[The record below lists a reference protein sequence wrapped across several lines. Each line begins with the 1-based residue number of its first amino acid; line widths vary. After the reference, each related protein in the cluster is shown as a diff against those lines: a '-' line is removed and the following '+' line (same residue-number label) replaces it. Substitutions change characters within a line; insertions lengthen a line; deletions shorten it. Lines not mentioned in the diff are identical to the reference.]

1 MDVEA
6 EYWRNPEDV
15 KIACYKWLPESQP
28 KFIVYLGKS
37 TLFSSKLKTLKSLI
51 SEFVIVCCCEK
62 STVRFIKNENYP
74 SLK

>member
-37 TLFSSKLKTLKSLI
+37 TFLPSKLKTLKPLF
-51 SEFVIVCCCEK
+51 SEFITAYCCEK

-74 SLK
+74 SFN